1 MTAIDALLARALL
14 LEEPARPRDIVR
26 PSTEAAPG
34 VLPGAEFENQDTLAA
49 VAGRDLQALCE
60 ILVSRTPTSDL
71 QVFVTDQIP
80 EPAGARVLGCVLQL
94 ANAAEGARAWWQY
107 AAGAGDAAA
116 AYCLYLHHRALGE
129 TAAAECWYRQ
139 TGLDIHPGPSRQ
151 RRGNTAAEPEP
162 MLNSNTSTPTLLRVF
177 RNLTKRTSRP
187 RTEAVNA
194 LMHYLP
200 TAVAIGYVNDE
211 PDIDLPLPGPGFA
224 EQISVL
230 LAASISTTA
239 PARQG
244 RRPKPPLRSRQ
255 GRGEHRRS
263 REETEQAVRGCR

>member
-1 MTAIDALLARALL
+1 MTTIDALLARALL
-14 LEEPARPRDIVR
+14 LDEPARPRDIVR
-26 PSTEAAPG
+26 PSSEA
-34 VLPGAEFENQDTLAA
+34 VPGALTDESSGHQDTLAV

-71 QVFVTDQIP
+71 QVFVTEQIP

-129 TAAAECWYRQ
+129 TKAAECWYRQ
-139 TGLDIHPGPSRQ
+139 TGLDIHPSPGSGQP
-151 RRGNTAAEPEP
+151 RRGTTAGPEL
-162 MLNSNTSTPTLLRVF
+162 MLNSGTSAPTLLRVF

-187 RTEAVNA
+187 RTEAVTA

-224 EQISVL
+224 DQIGVL
-230 LAASISTTA
+230 LAASINASA

-255 GRGEHRRS
+255 EREHGRS
-263 REETEQAVRGCR
+263 REETGQAVREWR

>member
-14 LEEPARPRDIVR
+14 LEEPARPRDVVR

-34 VLPGAEFENQDTLAA
+34 ALSEEASRRQDTLAV

-71 QVFVTDQIP
+71 QVFVTEQIP

-94 ANAAEGARAWWQY
+94 ANAAEGARAWWQC
-107 AAGAGDAAA
+107 AAGAGDAA
-116 AYCLYLHHRALGE
+116 AYCLYLHHRALGA
-129 TAAAECWYRQ
+129 TKAAECWYQQ
-139 TGLDIHPGPSRQ
+139 TGLDIPPGSEHSQ
-151 RRGNTAAEPEP
+151 ERGDTAGPVP
-162 MLNSNTSTPTLLRVF
+162 MLTSGTSTPTLLRVF
-177 RNLTKRTSRP
+177 RNLTGRTSRP

-224 EQISVL
+224 EQIGVL
-230 LAASISTTA
+230 LAAAGSTAA

-244 RRPKPPLRSRQ
+244 RRPKPPLRSRREREH
-255 GRGEHRRS
+255 GRAW
-263 REETEQAVRGCR
+263 EETGQAVRG